1 MSKSQ
6 LTIANALQRGVQ
18 QLRCSGSA
26 RLDCEILLLKVIN
39 DRSEKQRK
47 KTWLLT
53 WPEKTLTPEQ
63 IQQYDDYLGL
73 RSEGMPVAYIVG
85 EKDFWTLTLKVTPAT
100 LIPRPETEL
109 LVECALEKIA
119 PEEPGNILD
128 MGTGSGAIA
137 LAIASERHHCKFL
150 ATDICTEA
158 LAVAQNNAKRLS
170 ITNTSFCQSNW
181 FENIPKQQFDVIV
194 SNPPYIA
201 RQDKEL
207 EDNVRKYEPLSAL
220 HSGHEGLD
228 DIQKIIRQSRDF
240 LKPGGWLLFEH
251 GYTQAEAIQAL
262 LKQYDFTQITTFND
276 LNHLPR
282 VTQARYHDAL

>member
-1 MSKSQ
+1 MSKYQ
-6 LTIANALQRGVQ
+6 LTIANALQRGLQ
-18 QLRCSGSA
+18 QLRCSDSA

-39 DRSEKQRK
+39 DRSEKQRN

-53 WPEKTLTPEQ
+53 WPELTLTSEQ
-63 IQQYDDYLGL
+63 IQQYDHYLSL

-85 EKDFWTLTLKVTPAT
+85 EKDFWTLTFKVTPAT

-119 PEEPGNILD
+119 PGEPGNILD

-137 LAIASERHHCKFL
+137 LAMASERRHCKIL
-150 ATDICTEA
+150 ATDICAEA
-158 LAVAQNNAKRLS
+158 LAVAQNNAQRLN
-170 ITNTSFCQSNW
+170 IANTRFCQSHW
-181 FENIPKQQFDVIV
+181 FDNIPKQQFDVIV

-201 RQDKEL
+201 RHDKEL
-207 EDNVRKYEPLSAL
+207 ADDVRKYEPLSAL

-228 DIQKIIRQSRDF
+228 DIEQIIRQSQGF

-262 LKQYDFTQITTFND
+262 LNQYDFTQIATVND

-282 VTQARYHDAL
+282 VTQAKRHDAL